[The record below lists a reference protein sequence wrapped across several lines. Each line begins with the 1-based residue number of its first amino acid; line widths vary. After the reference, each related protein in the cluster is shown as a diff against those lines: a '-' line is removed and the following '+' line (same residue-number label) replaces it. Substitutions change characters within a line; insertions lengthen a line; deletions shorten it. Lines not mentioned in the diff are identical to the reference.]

1 MPSKVPVKIPHL
13 IYGGDYNPEQW
24 PEEIW
29 TEDARLMREA
39 GVNLVSMGIFSWT
52 KLEPRPDEYDFA
64 WLDRLMDLLYE
75 HGVSVNLATPTA
87 SPPAWLVRCYPEI
100 LPVTADGTT
109 LWHGARRH
117 YCPHGAAYHER
128 VRKLVTK
135 LAERYASHPALVMWH
150 VDNEYGSG
158 VTECFCDTSVIAFRT
173 WLKQRYTT
181 LDKLNEVWGTTFW
194 GQNYSDWDE
203 IHPPRKAPT
212 FMNPSHQLDWARFN
226 SDSWIACFD
235 IQRSILRE
243 VTPEIPVTTNFMGFH
258 KPVDYWEFAS
268 REDLVSNDNYPDTS
282 DPRWMIESAM
292 ICDLM
297 RSLGGRDPWILMEQA
312 PTHVSWKQR
321 NPTKRPG
328 VMRLCSYQAI
338 ARGADGVMFFQ
349 WRASRV
355 GAEKHHSAM
364 LPHIGT
370 DSRVWREVKAFGQEL
385 PKLDAILS
393 SKVSADVAI
402 LIDWESWWALELDSK
417 PSNDL
422 KLMPQVMSYYAPLFK
437 RNITV
442 DFVHPNA
449 DLSRY
454 KLVVAPNLYLVKED
468 AIENINQYVKNG
480 GTLAM
485 SFFSGIV
492 DENEHIRL
500 GGYPAP
506 FSEMFG
512 LVVEEYA
519 PYPEAQLNTIC
530 TSDNKEFTCSF
541 WSDVVQLKTAQP
553 LATFEGDY
561 YASSPAITHNQFGK
575 GNAFYVGT
583 VPDVNGMD
591 WLIEQ
596 LCIKADV
603 KSLVSNIPAGVEL
616 LQRTNGNSSWLFI
629 LNHLAEKVTVAF
641 DGHGRDLL
649 TGLQIN
655 GSIELE
661 PVGVVILQLN
671 LAN

>member
-1 MPSKVPVKIPHL
+1 MPSKIPVKIPHL
-13 IYGGDYNPEQW
+13 IYGGDYNPDQW

-29 TEDARLMREA
+29 LEDARLMRDA

-52 KLEPRPDEYDFA
+52 KLEPRPDEYDFG
-64 WLDRLMDLLYE
+64 WLDRLMDLLHE

-87 SPPAWLVRCYPEI
+87 APPAWLVRCHPEI
-100 LPVTADGTT
+100 LPVMADGTT

-117 YCPHGAAYHER
+117 YCPHGVAYHDR
-128 VRKLVTK
+128 VKKLVTK

-158 VTECFCDTSVIAFRT
+158 VTECFCDVSTLAFRD
-173 WLKQRYTT
+173 WLRQRYTT
-181 LDKLNEVWGTTFW
+181 LDQLNEVWGTTFW

-235 IQRSILRE
+235 EQRSILRD

-258 KPVDYWEFAS
+258 KPVDYWNFAS
-268 REDLVSNDNYPDTS
+268 REDVVSNDNYPDTS
-282 DPRWMIESAM
+282 NPAWMVESAM

-297 RSLGGRDPWILMEQA
+297 RSLGDRDPWILMEQA
-312 PTHVSWKQR
+312 PAHVSWRQR

-328 VMRLCSYQAI
+328 VMRLGSYQAI

-349 WRASRV
+349 WRASKA

-370 DSRVWREVKAFGQEL
+370 DSRVWREVKAFGEEL

-393 SKVSADVAI
+393 SKVTAEVAI

-442 DFVHPNA
+442 DFVHPTA

-454 KLVVAPNLYLVKED
+454 KLVIAPNLYLVKED
-468 AIENINQYVKNG
+468 AVGNINQYVKDG
-480 GTLAM
+480 GNLAM

-506 FSEMFG
+506 FSEMLG
-512 LVVEEYA
+512 LVIEEYV
-519 PYPEAQLNTIC
+519 PYTETQLNTIC
-530 TSDNKEFTCSF
+530 TKDDREFKCSF
-541 WSDVVQLKTAQP
+541 WSDVIRLKTAQP
-553 LATFEGDY
+553 LARFEQDY
-561 YASSPAITHNQFGK
+561 YAGGAAITCNPFGK

-583 VPDVNGMD
+583 VPDADGMD
-591 WLIEQ
+591 WLVEQ
-596 LCIKADV
+596 LCATADIKPTLSNLPADV
-603 KSLVSNIPAGVEL
+603 EV
-616 LQRTNGNSSWLFI
+616 LQRMNGTSSWLFI
-629 LNHLAEKVTVAF
+629 LNHSTQKISVPFA
-641 DGHGRDLL
+641 GSGQDLL
-649 TGLQIN
+649 TGKQVN
-655 GSIELE
+655 GSLELE
-661 PVGVVILQLN
+661 PTGVAVVQIK
-671 LAN
+671 LAG

>member
-1 MPSKVPVKIPHL
+1 MPSKIPVKIPHL
-13 IYGGDYNPEQW
+13 IYGGDYNPDQW

-29 TEDARLMREA
+29 IEDARLMREA

-87 SPPAWLVRCYPEI
+87 SPPAWLVHCHPEI
-100 LPVTADGTT
+100 LPVTEDGTT
-109 LWHGARRH
+109 LWHGSRRH

-135 LAERYASHPALVMWH
+135 LAKRYAAHPALAMWH
-150 VDNEYGSG
+150 VDNEYGSA
-158 VTECFCDTSVIAFRT
+158 VTECFCDTSMVAFRD
-173 WLKQRYTT
+173 WLKQRYGD
-181 LDKLNEVWGTTFW
+181 LDKLNQAWGTTFW
-194 GQNYSDWDE
+194 GQSYSDWDE
-203 IHPPRKAPT
+203 IHPPRKAPS
-212 FMNPSHQLDWARFN
+212 FVNPTHQLDWARFN

-235 IQRSILRE
+235 EQRSILRE

-258 KPVDYWEFAS
+258 KPVDYWRFAS
-268 REDLVSNDNYPDTS
+268 CEDVVSNDNYPDTS
-282 DPRWMIESAM
+282 NPQWMVESAM

-297 RSLGGRDPWILMEQA
+297 RSLGDRKPWILMEQA
-312 PTHVSWKQR
+312 PTHVSWRQR

-328 VMRLCSYQAI
+328 VMRLCSYQAV

-349 WRASRV
+349 WRASRS

-370 DSRVWREVKAFGQEL
+370 DSRVWREVKAFGEEL
-385 PKLDAILS
+385 PKLNAILS
-393 SKVSADVAI
+393 SQVDAQAAI
-402 LIDWESWWALELDSK
+402 VVDWESWWALELDSK

-422 KLMPQVMSYYAPLFK
+422 RLMPQVMSYYAPLFK
-437 RNITV
+437 RNVTV
-442 DFVHPNA
+442 DFVPPNA

-454 KLVVAPNLYLVKED
+454 KLVIVPNLYLVKED

-506 FSEMFG
+506 FSEMLG
-512 LVVEEYA
+512 LAVEEYA
-519 PYPEAQLNTIC
+519 PYMEAQLNTIC
-530 TSDNKEFTCSF
+530 TTDNREFECSF
-541 WSDVVQLKTAQP
+541 WSDVIQLKTAQP
-553 LATFEGDY
+553 LARFEQDY
-561 YASSPAITHNQFGK
+561 YAGSAAITRNQFGR
-575 GNAFYVGT
+575 GSAFYLGT
-583 VPDVNGMD
+583 VPDARGMD

-596 LCIKADV
+596 LCTAADIKPIASNLPADV
-603 KSLVSNIPAGVEL
+603 EV
-616 LQRTNGNSSWLFI
+616 LQRANRNSSWLFV
-629 LNHLAEKVTVAF
+629 LNHSAQNVTVPF
-641 DGHGRDLL
+641 EGSGQDLL
-649 TGLQIN
+649 TGKPVK
-655 GSIELE
+655 GSLELE
-661 PVGVVILQLN
+661 PTGVAVIQLN
-671 LAN
+671 SAG